1 MKPFKTIHLYGR
13 GMIYLGNI
21 MLSRTQTTAMHSD
34 KLEEL
39 VDGWGDK
46 RKVCYVTFE

>member
-1 MKPFKTIHLYGR
+1 MKPFQTIHLWGK
-13 GMIYLGNI
+13 GVIYLGNI
-21 MLSRTQTTAMHSD
+21 MLSRIQTTAIHPD